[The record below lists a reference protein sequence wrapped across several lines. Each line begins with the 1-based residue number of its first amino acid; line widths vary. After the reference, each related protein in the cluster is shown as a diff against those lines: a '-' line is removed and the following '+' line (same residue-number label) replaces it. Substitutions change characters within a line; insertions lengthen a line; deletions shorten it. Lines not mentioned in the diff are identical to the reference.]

1 MASTDR
7 VVYKPVKV
15 DFHIHSAA
23 SSNKDREL
31 VKDGTALNIDV
42 LYRKLED
49 NHVNMAA
56 ITDHDCFKFEV
67 YDALRK
73 KIGEAEHLQCVLP
86 GVEFTVRFATT
97 NGDRSVH
104 VITIFDDSK
113 PKLVKRIEQAID
125 NYRTQYDKNGSFS
138 EDEYWS
144 IIRDIG
150 LDIVTIAHQKN
161 SPASATRKP
170 NDANS
175 VGDDL
180 FNEFLFLDY
189 FEAYEYRNRR
199 NELFNKSFSRA
210 YTSEE
215 QKQLRFITGS
225 DCHVWDAY
233 PSHDNHSKSTDV
245 NFSFTYLKCLPT
257 FRGLVMAVTDI
268 ARIKTVPSF
277 FSGSSKTL
285 DSIDLTLNGASIS
298 VPLSPGIN
306 AIIGDNSIGKSSLLN
321 ALTEYR
327 EVKST
332 VRRGQE
338 NYLEKMGLSV
348 QSTIPK
354 CDLLQFDGQD
364 SIRSY
369 FEGLSSGKAK
379 KQLDA
384 HFPEAVDPTPFKNYA
399 MGQFRKL
406 LAALRDSCE
415 YQAAVSALADYALPE
430 SRPLDAPE
438 SVTFERDLALDDVA
452 PHNKLIAE
460 LDASLVQLSNI
471 EEAHPEILGNED
483 KDDLQA
489 ARAALKRIRRRHKL
503 VVDEAEIEKRI
514 SNKVLEAV
522 AEREKVQNNVI
533 TDAQKSQA
541 DYQHAISSIGKT
553 VAEAIKQEQRL
564 RPFSFSF
571 DPMVITPSKNPVG
584 SLQFICKLG
593 VNMITPELLSSL
605 LDGLIGKSKDL
616 DTLSSSY
623 QDVIDAIKNYPDD
636 EDDPLSVLEERFK
649 KALDAKLKPVKSI
662 NREGD
667 DVYEE
672 LSRGYNSQMY
682 FALMADRNVGDGIY
696 IVDQPEDQI
705 SQKAIKESVLG
716 EFRDIASSRQ
726 VILIT
731 HNPQFIV
738 NLDVDNVIFIGRKGD
753 RLNILSG
760 ALEYEGDDYNMLDIV
775 AENIEGGLDTIQRR
789 MKRYEKAS

>member
-1 MASTDR
+1 MTTTDR
-7 VVYKPVKV
+7 VVYTPVKV
-15 DFHIHSAA
+15 DLHIHSAA
-23 SSNKDREL
+23 SSGKDGSL
-31 VKDGTALNIDV
+31 VKDGTVQNVDTLF
-42 LYRKLED
+42 RKLED
-49 NHVNMAA
+49 NHVNMTA
-56 ITDHDCFKFEV
+56 ITDHDCFDFEV

-73 KIGEAEHLQCVLP
+73 KVDEAEYLQCVLP

-97 NGDRSVH
+97 DGDKPVH
-104 VITIFDDSK
+104 VITIFDDSE
-113 PKLVKRIEQAID
+113 PKLVKRIEQAIEG
-125 NYRTQYDKNGSFS
+125 YRTQYDKNGSFS

-199 NELFNKSFSRA
+199 NELFNKSYSRA
-210 YTSEE
+210 FTSEE

-233 PSHDNHSKSTDV
+233 PSHDSHSRSSDAG
-245 NFSFTYLKCLPT
+245 FAFTHLKCLPT

-268 ARIKTVPSF
+268 ARIKVVPSF

-285 DSIDLTLNGASIS
+285 DSIDLTLNGANVSI
-298 VPLSPGIN
+298 PLSPGIN

-321 ALTEYR
+321 ALNEFR
-327 EVKST
+327 GVKSP
-332 VRRGQE
+332 VKKGQE
-338 NYLEKMGLSV
+338 DYLKTMGLSLR
-348 QSTIPK
+348 STIPE

-364 SIRSY
+364 SIRKN
-369 FEGLSSGKAK
+369 FEGLSKGKAK
-379 KQLDA
+379 RQLEV
-384 HFPEAVDPTPFKNYA
+384 HFPSAVDAAPFKSFA
-399 MGQFRKL
+399 MGQFNKFM
-406 LAALRDSCE
+406 AALKDSCE
-415 YQAAVSALADYALPE
+415 YQASVSALSDYTLPRD
-430 SRPLDAPE
+430 RPLDAPE
-438 SVTFERDLALDDVA
+438 SITFEKVLTLDDVT
-452 PHNKLIAE
+452 PHSQLISQ
-460 LDASLVQLSNI
+460 LDMPLVQLTNI
-471 EEAHPEILGNED
+471 AEAYPDILTDED
-483 KDDLQA
+483 RVDLQT
-489 ARAALKRIRRRHKL
+489 ARIALKRIKQRHNHVVKEADIEKL
-503 VVDEAEIEKRI
+503 V
-514 SNKVLEAV
+514 SNKVLEA
-522 AEREKVQNNVI
+522 ATDREKEQSHVI
-533 TDAQKSQA
+533 TDAQKSQT
-541 DYQHAISSIGKT
+541 DYQLAISRIGQMIAST
-553 VAEAIKQEQRL
+553 VRQEQRL
-564 RPFSFSF
+564 RAFSFAF
-571 DPMVITPSKNPVG
+571 DPMTITPNKNPVG
-584 SLQFICKLG
+584 GLQFICKLG
-593 VNMITPELLSSL
+593 IEEVTPELLTSL
-605 LDGLIGKSKDL
+605 LGGLLGKNKSL

-636 EDDPLSVLEERFK
+636 EDDPLFVLEERFE
-649 KALDAKLKPVKSI
+649 KALNARLRPAKSI

-682 FALMADRNVGDGIY
+682 FALMADRSVGDGIY

-738 NLDVDNVIFIGRKGD
+738 NLDVDNVIFIGKKDGK
-753 RLNILSG
+753 LNILSG
-760 ALEYEGDDYNMLDIV
+760 ALEYECSDYGMLDIV

-789 MKRYEKAS
+789 MKRYEKAN

>member
-1 MASTDR
+1 M
-7 VVYKPVKV
+7 PIKV

-23 SSNKDREL
+23 SSNKDGAL
-31 VKDGTALNIDV
+31 VKDGTVRNINT
-42 LYRKLED
+42 LFQKLED
-49 NHVNMAA
+49 NQVNMAA
-56 ITDHDCFKFEV
+56 ITDHDCFDFEV
-67 YDALRK
+67 YDALRRK
-73 KIGEAEHLQCVLP
+73 TDGAKHLQSVLP
-86 GVEFTVRFATT
+86 GVEFTVCFATT
-97 NGDRSVH
+97 DGDKPVH
-104 VITIFDDSK
+104 VVTIFDDTK
-113 PKLVKRIEQAID
+113 PELVERIGRAIESH
-125 NYRTQYDKNGSFS
+125 RAHYDKNGSFS
-138 EDEYWS
+138 EDQYWN

-161 SPASATRKP
+161 SPTSATRKP

-199 NELFNKSFSRA
+199 NELFNKSYSRA

-233 PSHDNHSKSTDV
+233 PSHDNHSKSSDV

-285 DSIDLTLNGASIS
+285 GSIDLTLNGANVS

-327 EVKST
+327 EVKAT

-338 NYLEKMGLSV
+338 GYLKKMGLSV
-348 QSTIPK
+348 QTTIPE

-369 FEGLSSGKAK
+369 FEGLSNGKAK

-384 HFPEAVDPTPFKNYA
+384 HFPKPVDPTPFKNYA
-399 MGQFRKL
+399 MGQFRTFMT
-406 LAALRDSCE
+406 ALKDSCE
-415 YQAAVSALADYALPE
+415 YQAAVSTLTDYTLPE

-438 SVTFERDLALDDVA
+438 SVTFERDVALDDVT
-452 PHNKLIAE
+452 PNGQLIDE

-471 EEAHPEILGNED
+471 GEAHSDILGNED
-483 KDDLQA
+483 RDDLQTA
-489 ARAALKRIRRRHKL
+489 YAALRRIRRRHKL
-503 VVDEAEIEKRI
+503 VVKEAEIEKLV

-522 AEREKVQNNVI
+522 AEREKEQNNVI

-541 DYQHAISSIGKT
+541 DYQHAISNISKT
-553 VAEAIKQEQRL
+553 VADAIKQEQRL
-564 RPFSFSF
+564 RSFSF
-571 DPMVITPSKNPVG
+571 LFEPMVITPSRNPVG
-584 SLQFICKLG
+584 SLHFICKLG
-593 VNMITPELLSSL
+593 VDMITPELLSSL
-605 LDGLIGKSKDL
+605 LDGLIGKGKDL

-623 QDVIDAIKNYPDD
+623 NDVIDAIKNYPDD

-662 NREGD
+662 NRESD

-682 FALMADRNVGDGIY
+682 FALMADRSVGEGIY

-705 SQKAIKESVLG
+705 SQKAIRESVLG

-738 NLDVDNVIFIGRKGD
+738 NLDVDNVIFIGKKGNK
-753 RLNILSG
+753 LNILSG
-760 ALEYEGDDYNMLDIV
+760 ALEYECPDYGMLDIV